1 MKSPTGTQRR
11 PWLPL
16 SFDQEAASRLAEEAK
31 IHPLVA
37 CMLIQRKIES
47 AQDAAAFLQPKMM
60 DLLLPDEIP
69 DIDIAVD
76 MILAVRDAEGKI
88 AVFGDYDADGI
99 SGTAILL
106 EMLKH
111 LGAQVIHKLP
121 NRVKD
126 GYGMH
131 PAIVDAFAEEEV
143 DLIVTVDGGSND
155 VEALERAQELG
166 LEVIVTDHH
175 QISRM
180 TEGVPLVHP
189 DRPDRPSASKGLCG
203 AGVAYK
209 LCWAL
214 AREEAGGDKVD
225 DRTRDLLL
233 ELLALAS
240 LGTVA
245 DVVPLVGENRIIV
258 RYGLRALAATRRPG
272 LEALIETTRVKRS
285 NLDAVDIGFKLAPHI
300 NAAGRIG
307 EADDSLELLLTED
320 RERGRELAQHLA
332 TLNRQRKEIENKVT
346 EECRKEL
353 DEGQHPAQGAL
364 VFAREGWHPGV
375 VGIVAARMAE
385 QVQRP
390 VWILSIEG
398 EITRGSGRSVPGVP
412 LSDLY
417 EVMEPVVMRVGG
429 HKAAGGVT
437 LKTDHIEQLRQV
449 LASHQERPEVSDEVP
464 PRHYDLDL
472 TPQQLDLSLAQSVQS
487 MAPFG
492 EGNRDPILRISGLR
506 LDGRPRLVG
515 AGEEHVQATFQGNGV
530 RIPAIWFRAA
540 GRAKDLTGGGE
551 LTVLAHLGINHYRGR
566 HMQLQI
572 VDVVPSNR

>member
-1 MKSPTGTQRR
+1 MSSSTGTQRR
-11 PWLPL
+11 PWQPL
-16 SFDQEAASRLAEEAK
+16 SFDQDAATRLADEAK
-31 IHPLVA
+31 IHPLIA
-37 CMLIQRKIES
+37 CMLIQRNIQS
-47 AQDAAAFLQPKMM
+47 AEDAAAFLQPKMM

-69 DIDIAVD
+69 DIEIAVE
-76 MILAVRDAEGKI
+76 MILAVRDAGGKI

-111 LGAQVIHKLP
+111 LGAQAIHKLP

-131 PAIVDAFAEEEV
+131 PAIVDAFAEDEV

-155 VEALERAQELG
+155 AEALERAQQLG

-175 QISRM
+175 KISRM

-225 DRTRDLLL
+225 EKTRDLLL
-233 ELLALAS
+233 ELLAFAS
-240 LGTVA
+240 VGTVA

-285 NLDAVDIGFKLAPHI
+285 HLDAVDIGFKLAPHI

-307 EADDSLELLLTED
+307 EADDSLELLLTDD

-353 DEGQHPAQGAL
+353 DDGQHPAQGAL

-375 VGIVAARMAE
+375 VGIVAARIAE

-417 EVMEPVVMRVGG
+417 EVMKPLVMRIGG
-429 HKAAGGVT
+429 HTAAGGVT
-437 LKTDHIEQLRQV
+437 LKTDHLEPLRQT
-449 LASHQERPEVSDEVP
+449 LAAHQARPEVSDEVP
-464 PRHYDLDL
+464 PRHYDLDV
-472 TPQQLDLSLAQSVQS
+472 TPQQLDLSLAESVQS

-492 EGNRDPILRISGLR
+492 EGNRDPILRIRGLR

-515 AGEEHVQATFQGNGV
+515 AGEEHVQATFQGKDV

-572 VDVVPSNR
+572 VDVEPANR